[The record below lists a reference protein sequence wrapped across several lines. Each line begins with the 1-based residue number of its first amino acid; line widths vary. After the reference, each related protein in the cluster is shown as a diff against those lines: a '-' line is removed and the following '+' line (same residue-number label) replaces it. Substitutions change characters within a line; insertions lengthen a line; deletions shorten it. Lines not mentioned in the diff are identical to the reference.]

1 VAADCP
7 AFYFNQRIPKMKKIL
22 FTALAAIFI
31 TGCATQ
37 SAQKAA
43 ITSDQLKGQQ
53 WVVEDINNQGI
64 IDNSRVTLNFGDEGR
79 VAGRASC
86 NRYFAVYSVD
96 GETLNIQQAAT
107 TMMACPEALMN
118 QERRFLDALQ
128 GVHSFEIDA
137 TGALVLTGENS
148 RILAR

>member
-1 VAADCP
+1 MNYRRQLSDCSRYLPIAIVAT
-7 AFYFNQRIPKMKKIL
+7 L
-22 FTALAAIFI
+22 V
-31 TGCATQ
+31 TGCANQHEQPPFDELNELT
-37 SAQKAA
+37 AHE
-43 ITSDQLKGQQ
+43 
-53 WVVEDINNQGI
+53 WVLEDINNQGI

-96 GETLNIQQAAT
+96 GDTLNIQQAAT

>member
-1 VAADCP
+1 MNYRRQLSDCSRYLPIAIVAT
-7 AFYFNQRIPKMKKIL
+7 L
-22 FTALAAIFI
+22 V
-31 TGCATQ
+31 TGCANQHEQPPFDELNELT
-37 SAQKAA
+37 AHE
-43 ITSDQLKGQQ
+43 
-53 WVVEDINNQGI
+53 WVLEDINNQGI
-64 IDNSRVTLNFGDEGR
+64 IDDSRVTLNFGDEGR
-79 VAGRASC
+79 VAGKASC

>member
-1 VAADCP
+1 MNYRRQLSDCSRYLPIAIVAT
-7 AFYFNQRIPKMKKIL
+7 L
-22 FTALAAIFI
+22 V
-31 TGCATQ
+31 TGCANQHEQPPFDELNELT
-37 SAQKAA
+37 AHE
-43 ITSDQLKGQQ
+43 
-53 WVVEDINNQGI
+53 WVLEDINNQGI

>member
-1 VAADCP
+1 MNYRRQLSDCSRYLPIAIVAT
-7 AFYFNQRIPKMKKIL
+7 L
-22 FTALAAIFI
+22 V
-31 TGCATQ
+31 TGCANQHEQPPFDELNELT
-37 SAQKAA
+37 AHE
-43 ITSDQLKGQQ
+43 
-53 WVVEDINNQGI
+53 WVLEDINNQGI
-64 IDNSRVTLNFGDEGR
+64 IDNSRVTLNFGDAGR

-86 NRYFAVYSVD
+86 NRYFAGYSVD

-128 GVHSFEIDA
+128 GAHSFEIDA
-137 TGALVLTGENS
+137 TGALILTGDNS

>member
-1 VAADCP
+1 MNYRRQLSDCSRYLPIAIVAT
-7 AFYFNQRIPKMKKIL
+7 L
-22 FTALAAIFI
+22 V
-31 TGCATQ
+31 TGCANQHEQPPFDELNELT
-37 SAQKAA
+37 AHE
-43 ITSDQLKGQQ
+43 
-53 WVVEDINNQGI
+53 WVLEDINNQGI

-79 VAGRASC
+79 VAGKASC

-128 GVHSFEIDA
+128 GAHSFEIDA
-137 TGALVLTGENS
+137 TGALILTGDNS